1 MIQSIWKNKQLRK
14 KILLTL
20 VILFII
26 AGLSGVPTPGINRDY
41 FKELLSAN
49 TGLALFN
56 MLAGNGLGNASIT
69 MLSITPYITAS
80 IILQLLT
87 VVFPSLHEIQ
97 RDGQTGQDLFKK
109 YTMLLGVALALIQA
123 LGFSIGFGRQ
133 GLLISYKWYWVL
145 CTTLIWTLI
154 AFLLMVAG
162 EFIEK
167 KGFGN
172 GISLIL
178 LFNILSSYPSDAQ
191 TVFDKFFRDQTIGNI
206 VIHGVVVAALI
217 IGLFAFV
224 IFIQET
230 EKRIVVRYSAKV
242 TGKVQSGSNVFP
254 IKLCPGS
261 VVPIIFASSL
271 MSMPALIAQLFG
283 KEFWLSN
290 MLNSSNWFNS
300 DHPWYSIGVVIYVLL
315 IFVFSYFYTDLIL
328 NPLEIANNFKKSGG
342 MIPGVRPGQPT
353 VDYIKKQMNITILV
367 GAAALSLVALVPCVL
382 SGIFGISRLA
392 FAGSSIIITAGVIL
406 ETYNS
411 LSAETKVQSLR
422 LF

>member
-1 MIQSIWKNKQLRK
+1 MIQSLWKNKELRK
-14 KILLTL
+14 KILLTV

-26 AGLSGVPTPGINRDY
+26 AGLSGVPTPGINKDY

-80 IILQLLT
+80 IILQLMT
-87 VVFPSLHEIQ
+87 VVFPSLYEMQ
-97 RDGQTGQDLFKK
+97 RDGQTGRDKFKK
-109 YTMLLGVALALIQA
+109 YTMLLGVAIALIQA
-123 LGFSIGFGRQ
+123 FGFAIGFGRQ

-145 CTTLIWTLI
+145 CATAIWTI
-154 AFLLMVAG
+154 MAFLLMVAG

-172 GISLIL
+172 GVSLIL

-191 TVFDKFFRDQTIGNI
+191 SVYEKFFAGQTIGNLL
-206 VIHGVVVAALI
+206 IHGVVVVAVIAS
-217 IGLFAFV
+217 LFAFV

-230 EKRIVVRYSAKV
+230 EKRILVRYSAK
-242 TGKVQSGSNVFP
+242 TSGKIQAGSSVFP

-271 MSMPALIAQLFG
+271 MSMPAMIAQLFG

-290 MLNSSNWFNS
+290 MLNSSNWFNAE
-300 DHPWYSIGVVIYVLL
+300 HPWYSIGVVIYILL
-315 IFVFSYFYTDLIL
+315 IFLFSYFYTDMIL
-328 NPLEIANNFKKSGG
+328 NPLEIANNFKKTGG
-342 MIPGVRPGQPT
+342 TIPGIRPGQPT
-353 VDYIKKQMNITILV
+353 VDYIKNQMKITIFI

-382 SGIFGISRLA
+382 SGLFGLSRLA

-406 ETYNS
+406 ETYNQ
-411 LSAETKVQSLR
+411 LLTEVQAKR
-422 LF
+422 MKLF